1 MARGFNRVIIIGN
14 LTKDPK
20 LQYTPQGTPVCKVVI
35 ATNRK
40 YKNQHGE
47 TCEDVDFI
55 PVVIWG
61 RNAENCD
68 TYQKKGDALLVEGRI
83 STRNYTNREGEK
95 RYVTEVIAQLIQ
107 FMPKGRKNQEE
118 HFENSEYRDGGGY
131 EPSIRR

>member
-1 MARGFNRVIIIGN
+1 MARGYNKAIIIGN
-14 LTKDPK
+14 LTKDPE
-20 LQYTPQGTPVCKVVI
+20 LQYTPQGTPVCRVTI

-40 YKNQHGE
+40 YKNQNGE

-83 STRNYTNREGEK
+83 SARNYTNREGEK
-95 RYVTEVIAQLIQ
+95 RYVTEVIAQSIQ
-107 FMPKGRKNQEE
+107 FMPKGRKNSQQQDEYFEE
-118 HFENSEYRDGGGY
+118 SPGEGGW
-131 EPSIRR
+131 